1 MQNTEKRR
9 RENWYQNKVVL
20 TTRSSWG
27 NIIMVN
33 YIPTQNQSNS
43 SKQEHIDHT
52 IYSSKWNHAEKWEL
66 RLLWCKIQG
75 EKQKGCQRKQ
85 KKKSVYFREN
95 EEFGEEEV
103 AVGRKKRER
112 EEKGS
117 RFYLLLLLV
126 YYYIV
131 FLIFVL
137 SFVGL
142 RKKILVLRKCVC

>member
-1 MQNTEKRR
+1 MRTEFLDAKFKERNKRGV
-9 RENWYQNKVVL
+9 RES
-20 TTRSSWG
+20 R
-27 NIIMVN
+27 
-33 YIPTQNQSNS
+33 
-43 SKQEHIDHT
+43 
-52 IYSSKWNHAEKWEL
+52 
-66 RLLWCKIQG
+66 
-75 EKQKGCQRKQ
+75 
-85 KKKSVYFREN
+85 KKKSVCFREN